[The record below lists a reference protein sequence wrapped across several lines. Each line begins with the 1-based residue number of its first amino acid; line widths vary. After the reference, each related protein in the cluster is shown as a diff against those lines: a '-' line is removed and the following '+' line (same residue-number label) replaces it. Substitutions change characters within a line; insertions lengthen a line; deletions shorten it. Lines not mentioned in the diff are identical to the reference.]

1 MSAVPSRPSGGLP
14 TGFGAGAAGGAGA
27 ASRAASNAASSAA
40 AADFVF
46 LAQVVRQHSAIVV
59 DPAKEYLFTSRL
71 TSVAREHGLDGIP
84 GIVAGLRRQPY
95 GPLKDAVIEA
105 MTTNETSFFRDQS
118 PFEAF
123 RSILSDTIATGPAAG
138 TLRVWCAACSSG
150 QEPYSAALIAREVLA
165 RHPGWRV
172 SILASDISKAM
183 VERTKTGRFSSMEI
197 NRGLPATRLVTD
209 FTQVGRDWEAS
220 AALRS
225 MIETRV
231 LNLDAPLP
239 PLPRMDVVF
248 LRNVLIYFDPA
259 TKEQVLGRVATV
271 LRPGGYLLLGG
282 AETTLG
288 LNTPFERTMI
298 GRAPVYRLPT

>member
-1 MSAVPSRPSGGLP
+1 MTAVPSRAP
-14 TGFGAGAAGGAGA
+14 AAVAVG
-27 ASRAASNAASSAA
+27 A
-40 AADFVF
+40 AADFIF

-59 DPAKEYLFTSRL
+59 DPTKEYLFTSRL
-71 TSVAREHGLDGIP
+71 GAVAREHGLDGIP
-84 GIVAGLRRQPY
+84 GIVAGLRRQPH
-95 GPLKDAVIEA
+95 GPLKDAVVEA
-105 MTTNETSFFRDQS
+105 MTTNETSFFRDQA

-123 RSILSDTIATGPAAG
+123 RSILADTIAAG
-138 TLRVWCAACSSG
+138 STVGTVRVWCAACSSG
-150 QEPYSAALIAREVLA
+150 QEPYSVALTSREVLVQ
-165 RHPGWRV
+165 HPGWRV

-183 VERTKTGRFSSMEI
+183 VERTKAGRFSSMEV
-197 NRGLPATRLVTD
+197 NRGMPATRLVTD

-248 LRNVLIYFDPA
+248 LRNVLIYFDPG
-259 TKEQVLGRVATV
+259 TKEQVLGRVAKV

-288 LNTPFERTMI
+288 LSTPFERTMI
-298 GRAPVYRLPT
+298 GRAPVYRLPS